1 MREAKGQQILEYGEA
16 TARLAVKDA
25 EERQL
30 QRNAVAKKAA
40 MEKLKRLGTSS
51 ASSEEEAA
59 ELEKAAS
66 ASQADSWASFHEAEV
81 KDEEHKEQTKK

>member
-1 MREAKGQQILEYGEA
+1 MREAKGQQIQEYEEA
-16 TARLAVKDA
+16 TARLIVKDA

-40 MEKLKRLGTSS
+40 TEKLKRLGTSS

-66 ASQADSWASFHEAEV
+66 VSQADSWASFHEAEV

>member
-1 MREAKGQQILEYGEA
+1 
-16 TARLAVKDA
+16 
-25 EERQL
+25 
-30 QRNAVAKKAA
+30 